1 MSTTLFPPV
10 PAPSTDQQF
19 LISAGVRVLESQYHT
34 LDFSPQ
40 FLSIYGRPTLVYR
53 PWERLWSIP
62 CTHILEAVTPRYPA
76 HTAVFLKFAAYKD
89 RYVEFCLEV
98 DNYYGWLR
106 MNSNKGKGNGNSREG
121 ENGEKEGARI
131 IGRAEMEG
139 AWCKLLI
146 GMFDEMRSKRD
157 VMRNF
162 VGLRS
167 MLDEERIVMTIKEVE
182 AEMKEVLRFAVE
194 QRFSKEVEEYWARK
208 RKIYEYRCPELDVE
222 CITDWSIEAPFQ
234 KSLLKPNDINNNDYI
249 ETDDEITD
257 ETCTSS
263 HDENIDSGISLN
275 SAESSQTQMTHEH
288 IQKMSQ
294 ESEQEGTQEESVEEE
309 EEEDASIEES
319 DPALNTKLN
328 LKQEMRGEDSD
339 TMYGRLAFRN

>member
-1 MSTTLFPPV
+1 MSTTLYPPV

-53 PWERLWSIP
+53 PWARLWSIP
-62 CTHILEAVTPRYPA
+62 CTHILEAITPRYPS
-76 HTAVFLKFAAYKD
+76 HTAVFLKFAAYKY
-89 RYVEFCLEV
+89 RYLEFCLEV
-98 DNYYGWLR
+98 DNYYGWLG
-106 MNSNKGKGNGNSREG
+106 MNRDKKGKGKGNEKEG
-121 ENGEKEGARI
+121 ENSKKEGATI

-167 MLDEERIVMTIKEVE
+167 MLGEERILMTIKEVE
-182 AEMKEVLRFAVE
+182 AEMKEVLRLAVE
-194 QRFSKEVEEYWARK
+194 QRFGKEVEEYWARK
-208 RKIYEYRCPELDVE
+208 WKIYGYRCPELDFK

-249 ETDDEITD
+249 ETDDEIAD
-257 ETCTSS
+257 ETCTLSG
-263 HDENIDSGISLN
+263 ENIDSGVSLH
-275 SAESSQTQMTHEH
+275 SAESSQTQMTQEYT
-288 IQKMSQ
+288 QKLSQ
-294 ESEQEGTQEESVEEE
+294 DSEPEQTQEESVEEGE
-309 EEEDASIEES
+309 EAILEKS
-319 DPALNTKLN
+319 DPALNTKQN

-339 TMYGRLAFRN
+339 TMHGRLAFRN

>member
-62 CTHILEAVTPRYPA
+62 CTHILEAVTPRYPS

-89 RYVEFCLEV
+89 RYLEFCLEV

-106 MNSNKGKGNGNSREG
+106 MNRDKKGKGNANSREG
-121 ENGEKEGARI
+121 ENGEEESAAI

-208 RKIYEYRCPELDVE
+208 WKIYGYRCPELDVE

-234 KSLLKPNDINNNDYI
+234 KSLLKPNDINTNDYI
-249 ETDDEITD
+249 ETDDEIAD
-257 ETCTSS
+257 EKCTPSG
-263 HDENIDSGISLN
+263 ENIDSGISLH
-275 SAESSQTQMTHEH
+275 SAESSQTQTTHEH

-294 ESEQEGTQEESVEEE
+294 ESEQEQTQEESVEEE
-309 EEEDASIEES
+309 EEAVIEKS
-319 DPALNTKLN
+319 DPALNTKQN

-339 TMYGRLAFRN
+339 TMHGRLAFRN